1 MPEIQLALAAILR
14 ADLDMLFPALVVEA
28 DFVVCRRAQDVA
40 FVVADG
46 DVVAVRRVVQ
56 HPGDVRPVRVAVFK
70 AYRHL
75 GAREQRQVQAVS
87 ISCVGAGL
95 TDPQALEPG
104 LPAVTVKQH
113 VDAVAAVLIDMPVGV
128 IFGGAGDAGR

>member
-1 MPEIQLALAAILR
+1 MSEIQLALAAVLR
-14 ADLDMLFPALVVEA
+14 TDLDMLFPALIVEA
-28 DFVVCRRAQDVA
+28 DFVVRRRAQNVA

-56 HPGDVRPVRVAVFK
+56 HPGDVRPVRVTVLK
-70 AYRHL
+70 TNRHF

-87 ISCVGAGL
+87 ISGIRPGL

-104 LPAVTVKQH
+104 LPAVPVKQH

-128 IFGGAGDAGR
+128 IFSGTGDAGR